1 MARRA
6 AVGRYAFDL
15 KRESPYSGVARIAAT
30 EVAALFKGVCPLSS
44 PSSPVFGKKYSAFL
58 FDMDGTL
65 LSSIEAAERVWGHWA
80 ESHGLDVATFLP
92 TMHGKRGVDT
102 IRQLGMPGVDP
113 ETEAAI
119 ITQREMEDVE
129 GVRPLPGA
137 IEFLKSLPPERWAIV
152 TSSPRELAKVRIA
165 AAGLPE
171 PKFIVIAEDVSRGK
185 PSPECYL
192 LGAMRVG
199 FDAEGLPGV
208 RGCRGRRDC
217 RRIGRCRRHGHHRHA
232 HAPLRN
238 QPPDHPRLHRHRS
251 LGR

>member
-1 MARRA
+1 M
-6 AVGRYAFDL
+6 
-15 KRESPYSGVARIAAT
+15 
-30 EVAALFKGVCPLSS
+30 SS

-65 LSSIEAAERVWGHWA
+65 LSSIEAAERVWGRWA

-102 IRQLGMPGVDP
+102 IRQLGLPGVDP
-113 ETEAAI
+113 EVESAI
-119 ITQREMEDVE
+119 ICQGEIEDVE
-129 GVRPLPGA
+129 GVKPLPGA

-192 LGAMRVG
+192 LGAKRVG
-199 FDAEGLPGV
+199 FDAKDCLVFEDVAAGVIAGESAGADVMVITATHTHPFETAHQTIPGYIGIEV
-208 RGCRGRRDC
+208 SVDENGDLTLTDRR
-217 RRIGRCRRHGHHRHA
+217 
-232 HAPLRN
+232 
-238 QPPDHPRLHRHRS
+238 
-251 LGR
+251 